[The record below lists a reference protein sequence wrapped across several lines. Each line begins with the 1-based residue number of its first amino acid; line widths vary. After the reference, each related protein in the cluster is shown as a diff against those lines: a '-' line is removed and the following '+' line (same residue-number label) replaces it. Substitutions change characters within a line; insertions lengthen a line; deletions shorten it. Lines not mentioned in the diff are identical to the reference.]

1 MFQNIKDT
9 MHFQVYKAYFSIRVF
24 LKGFSMVALVA
35 RDFQSRDD
43 M

>member
-1 MFQNIKDT
+1 MFQNNKDT
-9 MHFQVYKAYFSIRVF
+9 MHFRVYKAYFSVRVF

-35 RDFQSRDD
+35 RAFQSRDD

>member
-1 MFQNIKDT
+1 MYFR
-9 MHFQVYKAYFSIRVF
+9 VYKAYFSVRVF

-35 RDFQSRDD
+35 RAFQSRDD